1 MNDLGPDERRYL
13 EALRAEEGPTDDDR
27 ARVRAALLARLAATG
42 AGVSA
47 AATAAKVGGGKALGG
62 SVITAFAPWKIGVGL
77 ASLALAVGV
86 STTLLATR
94 PSTNTA
100 FVPPTTSSASTAIG
114 VSNAPTP
121 APLETTRVEDALD
134 RTTAPSPSVEASA
147 RPASATNA
155 SKSSKPHA
163 SASPPRVDDLDGEMT
178 LLTEAQRFLKQG
190 RPDAALQTLA
200 RHASAFPR
208 GTLAVER
215 EGLRAVATCE
225 AKRPEGRTL
234 GTRFLSN
241 NPSSTL
247 AARVRAACAL

>member
-1 MNDLGPDERRYL
+1 MSELGPDERRYL
-13 EALRAEEGPTDDDR
+13 EALRAEEGPTDADR

-47 AATAAKVGGGKALGG
+47 AATAAKVGSGKALGG
-62 SVITAFAPWKIGVGL
+62 TVVTAFAPWKIGVGL

-86 STTLLATR
+86 STALLATR
-94 PSTNTA
+94 HSTTTA
-100 FVPPTTSSASTAIG
+100 SAPPTTSSASTAIG
-114 VSNAPTP
+114 VANVP
-121 APLETTRVEDALD
+121 
-134 RTTAPSPSVEASA
+134 TTAPLDTREEDTLDRKTEPPPNVEASA
-147 RPASATNA
+147 QPVPVTNA
-155 SKSSKPHA
+155 SKSAKPHA
-163 SASPPRVDDLDGEMT
+163 SAAPPRVDDLDGELT
-178 LLTEAQRFLKQG
+178 LLTEAQRLLKQG

-234 GTRFLSN
+234 GTRFLAN

-247 AARVRAACAL
+247 AARVRAACSP